1 MTMLEALQNAL
12 AALEAEGY
20 VSGDIHD
27 DLAQAIQRLRTRHP
41 KIAQEEL

>member
-1 MTMLEALQNAL
+1 MTILEALQNAL

-27 DLAQAIQRLRTRHP
+27 DLDLAIDRLKNKYP
-41 KIAQEEL
+41 KVAKDEL